1 MRKPATSPSIPG
13 LGEGQRGEAGHL
25 GYLLRQ
31 ASLAW
36 RARMEHALAEFAVT
50 PPQFAAAMRER
61 QHMMADVFAGH
72 AGRIG
77 GAECRGLADFRPQA
91 RLSLLTPATV
101 AGIVANLKR
110 AGALTARRHPVHG
123 RILQL
128 ALTAK
133 GNAQLARCKRRVYSL
148 EARLAEDLSPAEEK
162 AVRRWLAL
170 AARAG

>member
-50 PPQFAAAMRER
+50 PPQFAALTMIGAYPGLSS
-61 QHMMADVFAGH
+61 AD
-72 AGRIG
+72 
-77 GAECRGLADFRPQA
+77 LA
-91 RLSLLTPATV
+91 RLSLLTQATV

>member
-36 RARMEHALAEFAVT
+36 RAWMEHALAEFAVT
-50 PPQFAAAMRER
+50 PPQFAALTMIGAYPGLSS
-61 QHMMADVFAGH
+61 AD
-72 AGRIG
+72 
-77 GAECRGLADFRPQA
+77 LA

-133 GNAQLARCKRRVYSL
+133 GKAQLARCKRRVYSL

>member
-50 PPQFAAAMRER
+50 PPQFAALTMIGAYPGLSS
-61 QHMMADVFAGH
+61 AD
-72 AGRIG
+72 
-77 GAECRGLADFRPQA
+77 LA

-133 GNAQLARCKRRVYSL
+133 GKAQLSRCKRRVYSL

>member
-50 PPQFAAAMRER
+50 PPQFAALTMIGAYPGLSS
-61 QHMMADVFAGH
+61 AD
-72 AGRIG
+72 
-77 GAECRGLADFRPQA
+77 LA

-133 GNAQLARCKRRVYSL
+133 GNAQLARCKRRGYSL

>member
-1 MRKPATSPSIPG
+1 MRKPLPDPQIPAPG
-13 LGEGQRGEAGHL
+13 AGKRGEAGHL

-50 PPQFAAAMRER
+50 PPQFAALTMIGAYPGLSS
-61 QHMMADVFAGH
+61 AD
-72 AGRIG
+72 
-77 GAECRGLADFRPQA
+77 LA